1 MRRFYLLESI
11 FSWMCAYQDNFPESQ
26 EPKILCC
33 TEQRLSPSINLALY
47 HLAAAHPE
55 ESDRLYTSN
64 LTAPIEWLQMAID
77 DLDDFLQ
84 LFPDHSQAQQV
95 KQLLKGAIG
104 PKAE

>member
-1 MRRFYLLESI
+1 MTGQLIES
-11 FSWMCAYQDNFPESQ
+11 
-26 EPKILCC
+26 
-33 TEQRLSPSINLALY
+33 LY

-84 LFPDHSQAQQV
+84 LFPDHPQAQQV
-95 KQLLKGAIG
+95 KQLLQGTIDAAQ
-104 PKAE
+104 PTTL